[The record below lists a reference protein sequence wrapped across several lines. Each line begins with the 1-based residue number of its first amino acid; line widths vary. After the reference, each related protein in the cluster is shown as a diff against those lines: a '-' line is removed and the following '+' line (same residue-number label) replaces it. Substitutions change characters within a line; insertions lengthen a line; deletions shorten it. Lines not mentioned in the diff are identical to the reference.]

1 MNKESL
7 ANVKKQSVLNYIVI
21 VLQTETL
28 VDNFVIVE
36 TVIIKPKMMILF
48 S

>member
-1 MNKESL
+1 MSKESL
-7 ANVKKQSVLNYIVI
+7 ANVKKQSVLNYTVI

-28 VDNFVIVE
+28 VANFVIVE
-36 TVIIKPKMMILF
+36 TVIIKLKIKILF

>member
-28 VDNFVIVE
+28 VANFVIVE